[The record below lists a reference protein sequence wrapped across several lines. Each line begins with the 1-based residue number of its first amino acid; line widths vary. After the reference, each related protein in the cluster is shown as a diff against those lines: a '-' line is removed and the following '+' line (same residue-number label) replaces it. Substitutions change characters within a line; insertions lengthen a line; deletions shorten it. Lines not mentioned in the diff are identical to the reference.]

1 MGSSPHLSSARDDTS
16 CLNGQP
22 RARLVQDAE
31 RMPRRHAPL
40 PSTLSTP
47 FAYAEARAMGVTAG
61 RLRGS
66 DLERPFHATRIL
78 TDPATR
84 SAFAGPQAIDARV
97 RARVLERARAYSR
110 VMSRQGFFT
119 GMTAAALLGCPLP
132 DGFDPDADL
141 SVGTM
146 HPHRAARAR
155 GVAGFQTREHL
166 AHVMDVGGL
175 RVTTPASTW
184 AMLGGELSE
193 RWLVIMGD
201 HFVRVP
207 RDHRGRAMPNAR
219 LATPAQLEAAA
230 LAPGRRHRKALVR
243 ALTSVRVGSASRL
256 ETEYRLDAEAAR
268 LPHMDLDVEVR
279 GADGALIAIVD
290 GMHRAFDLI
299 VEVEGDHHRTDRA
312 QWNRDIDRTAAL
324 AAQGWEVVRLTS
336 RRIRDGSATSVVRS
350 ALHRHGW
357 SGPRGH

>member
-1 MGSSPHLSSARDDTS
+1 M
-16 CLNGQP
+16 
-22 RARLVQDAE
+22 
-31 RMPRRHAPL
+31 
-40 PSTLSTP
+40 
-47 FAYAEARAMGVTAG
+47 
-61 RLRGS
+61 
-66 DLERPFHATRIL
+66 
-78 TDPATR
+78 
-84 SAFAGPQAIDARV
+84 
-97 RARVLERARAYSR
+97 
-110 VMSRQGFFT
+110 
-119 GMTAAALLGCPLP
+119 
-132 DGFDPDADL
+132 
-141 SVGTM
+141 
-146 HPHRAARAR
+146 
-155 GVAGFQTREHL
+155 AGFQTREHL

-184 AMLGGELSE
+184 AMVGGELSE

>member
-1 MGSSPHLSSARDDTS
+1 
-16 CLNGQP
+16 
-22 RARLVQDAE
+22 
-31 RMPRRHAPL
+31 MPRHHTPL
-40 PSTLSTP
+40 PPTLSGP
-47 FAYAEARAMGVTAG
+47 FAYAEARVMGVSPR
-61 RLRGS
+61 RLRAS
-66 DLERPFHATRIL
+66 DLERPFHATRIR
-78 TDPATR
+78 PEAAPR
-84 SAFAGPQAIDARV
+84 SAFEGPQAIDGRA
-97 RARVLERARAYSR
+97 RARVIDRARAYSR
-110 VMSRQGFFT
+110 VMSRHGFFT

-132 DGFDPDADL
+132 NGFDADADL
-141 SVGTM
+141 SVGIM

-155 GVAGFQTREHL
+155 GVAGLQTREHL
-166 AHVMDVGGL
+166 AYVMDVEGL

-230 LAPGRRHRKALVR
+230 LAPGRRHRKTLLR
-243 ALTSVRVGSASRL
+243 ALTLVRVGSASRL

-268 LPHMDLDVEVR
+268 LPDMELDVELR
-279 GADGALIAIVD
+279 DAGGALIAIVD
-290 GMHRAFDLI
+290 GMHRAFGVI

-336 RRIRDGSATSVVRS
+336 RRIRDGSATSVVAS
-350 ALHRHGW
+350 ALRRHGW
-357 SGPRGH
+357 VGPRDR